1 MNTPAAQVRIATASR
16 QHLIEVFWEFCAQ
29 LERLKES
36 ERLQQ
41 IKTGVS
47 VDLVEATRAT
57 FNLTDDQV
65 SMLFNA
71 SLSTLNRWRNA
82 KKNLD
87 QVASERLDRIAGVC
101 LHAES
106 VFASRA
112 NVSRWMSAEN
122 LSCGHCLPVMLCLT
136 EIGAKQVRRV
146 LYALEWG
153 GVA

>member
-1 MNTPAAQVRIATASR
+1 MNTSATQVRVTTTSR
-16 QHLIEVFWEFCAQ
+16 QHLIEVFWEFSTQVQRSKEAQ
-29 LERLKES
+29 RLW
-36 ERLQQ
+36 Q

-57 FNLTDDQV
+57 FNLTDEQV
-65 SMLFNA
+65 STLFNV
-71 SLSTLNRWRNA
+71 SSSPLNRRRNA

-106 VFASRA
+106 VFASRTA
-112 NVSRWMSAEN
+112 ASLWMSAEN
-122 LSCGHCLPVMLCLT
+122 LSCGHCSPVMLCLT